1 MGIIPKGQKTYNPAE
16 RKLYTATDL
25 NASANV
31 GSMMGGSV
39 SPIHF

>member
-16 RKLYTATDL
+16 RKLYATDL

>member
-25 NASANV
+25 NASANGQYDGRV
-31 GSMMGGSV
+31 CFAD
-39 SPIHF
+39 PL

>member
-1 MGIIPKGQKTYNPAE
+1 MGIIPKGKTYTPAE

-31 GSMMGGSV
+31 AV
-39 SPIHF
+39 